1 MRRELEKDAK
11 KFTRREFARAAGLA
25 AATAAVAPTLAA
37 AVPAAGRS
45 GGAETAGAMGRA
57 VGDAD
62 GRGTIGGAIGR
73 AAGDAASARQAE
85 IDARVAEVLR
95 RYGDRLSAEEKSEVR
110 RLAGELQK
118 GLDKLRAYPL
128 GNGDQPA
135 TVLRVVPDLTEVG
148 RAARR

>member
-11 KFTRREFARAAGLA
+11 KLTRRDFARAAALA
-25 AATAAVAPTLAA
+25 AATAAVAPTLASA
-37 AVPAAGRS
+37 PAAAERPS
-45 GGAETAGAMGRA
+45 GAETPGAIGRA
-57 VGDAD
+57 NGDAEP
-62 GRGTIGGAIGR
+62 RGAIGR

-95 RYGDRLSAEEKSEVR
+95 RYGDRLSAEQKTEVR
-110 RLAGELQK
+110 RLVGELQK

-135 TVLRVVPDLTEVG
+135 TVLRVVPDLTEVR

>member
-11 KFTRREFARAAGLA
+11 KLTRRDFARAAALA
-25 AATAAVAPTLAA
+25 AATAAVAPTLASASASA
-37 AVPAAGRS
+37 AAAERPS
-45 GGAETAGAMGRA
+45 GAETPGAIGRA
-57 VGDAD
+57 NGDAEP
-62 GRGTIGGAIGR
+62 RGAIGR

-95 RYGDRLSAEEKSEVR
+95 RYGDRLSAEQKTEVR
-110 RLAGELQK
+110 RLVGELQK

-135 TVLRVVPDLTEVG
+135 TVLRVVPDLTEVR